1 MLFPHQ
7 SLTAENIFVGKFAKN
22 VTANLEGTSG
32 GCWGQLLNFSTLE
45 WDGAGLQPLLG
56 AGLLC
61 TKLQS
66 SSSAGPANRQLHMF
80 VAALNKKDV
89 YHLGEGQKKTLRSS
103 VGMLLARNQLR
114 KVNFREP
121 VKV

>member
-1 MLFPHQ
+1 
-7 SLTAENIFVGKFAKN
+7 
-22 VTANLEGTSG
+22 
-32 GCWGQLLNFSTLE
+32 
-45 WDGAGLQPLLG
+45 
-56 AGLLC
+56 
-61 TKLQS
+61 
-66 SSSAGPANRQLHMF
+66 MF

-89 YHLGEGQKKTLRSS
+89 YHLGEGQKKALRSS